1 MAKVR
6 LSLRAPKQKVE
17 RKVKYVWTALEG
29 DMELQDR
36 YAVEVKNKFQMLD
49 EEEDATARYE
59 RL

>member
-1 MAKVR
+1 MR